1 MKIAP
6 YVSKLNES
14 SEFKGFQKEH
24 KDAFMVA
31 GFFVIDLETNKNVHQ
46 IDYYVPSKKKIA
58 AFTLDKHV
66 TMQML
71 DLMNSKVPEKLDLKT
86 NTDLDQLY
94 GILED
99 EMKNRSIT
107 EDIKKIIAILQN
119 IDGKKIWNLSCVLSG
134 MGILNAH
141 VEDETRTVLKM
152 EKKSLLDLVQKMSP
166 EQYKAKMNAGKDEPA
181 VDENNTEEKMKK
193 LVDLEKA
200 IEKEKASLLKEENKA
215 KTVKAAKTKKK
226 E

>member
-6 YVSKLNES
+6 YVSKLNDS
-14 SEFKGFQKEH
+14 TEFKGFQKEH

-31 GFFVIDLETNKNVHQ
+31 GFFVIDMESGKNVHQ

-58 AFTLDKHV
+58 AFTLDRHV
-66 TMQML
+66 TVQML

-86 NTDLDQLY
+86 NTDLDQLH

-107 EDIKKIIAILQN
+107 EEIKKIIAILQN

-152 EKKSLLDLVQKMSP
+152 EKKSLMDFVQKMSP

-181 VDENNTEEKMKK
+181 AEENNNEEKMKK

-200 IEKEKASLLKEENKA
+200 IEKEKETLLKEEKKANSKKVVKA
-215 KTVKAAKTKKK
+215 KK
-226 E
+226 